1 MGEIVEHDGKM
12 RALKRWRIH
21 MYISH
26 EATFNKVFKHGILK
40 PIQIKKKFGSD
51 VLTTIFLKDFFGDS
65 GDRKY

>member
-1 MGEIVEHDGKM
+1 
-12 RALKRWRIH
+12 

-26 EATFNKVFKHGILK
+26 EATFNKVCKHGILK

-51 VLTTIFLKDFFGDS
+51 VLTAMFLKDFFGDS